1 MDLSNLKQINI
12 KITKSPYLIY
22 DETIIGKPI
31 CSEEIVVGVVTS
43 VDDAFVYGIV
53 DKDKLQLVD
62 TRMCSLELEYKD

>member
-31 CSEEIVVGVVTS
+31 YSEEIVVGVVTS
-43 VDDAFVYGIV
+43 VDDVFVYGIV

-62 TRMCSLELEYKD
+62 TRMCSLEFEYKD